1 MNAKDRVRR
10 NIVKLR
16 QTKGWTQ
23 EKLAFEAD
31 VSKAGLCDIESG
43 KRSPTVGTLE
53 KIAQALNVP
62 LSKLV
67 S

>member
-1 MNAKDRVRR
+1 MDAKDKVRR

-16 QTKGWTQ
+16 QKKGWTQ
-23 EKLAFEAD
+23 EHLAFESD

-43 KRSPTVGTLE
+43 KRSPTVKTLV
-53 KIAQALNVP
+53 KIADALGVT
-62 LSKLV
+62 LADLV